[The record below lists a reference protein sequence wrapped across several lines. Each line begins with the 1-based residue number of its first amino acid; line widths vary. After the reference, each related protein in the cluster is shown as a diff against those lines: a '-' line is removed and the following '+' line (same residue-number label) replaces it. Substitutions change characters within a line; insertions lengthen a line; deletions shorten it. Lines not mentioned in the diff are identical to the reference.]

1 MEMLITIHVQS
12 CSSWLV
18 FHGNKYFTG
27 DFIQFI
33 SRQSTT
39 ETLQKT
45 EFSEKNPLTSRQKIV
60 GEFFGERNQ
69 NNATTFSLDEEVEEA
84 FSR

>member
-1 MEMLITIHVQS
+1 M
-12 CSSWLV
+12 LV
-18 FHGNKYFTG
+18 FQGNKSFIG

-33 SRQSTT
+33 SRQSIT

-45 EFSEKNPLTSRQKIV
+45 VFSEENTLTSRQKIA
-60 GEFFGERNQ
+60 GEFFPRAKKNY
-69 NNATTFSLDEEVEEA
+69 ATTFSLDEEVEEA